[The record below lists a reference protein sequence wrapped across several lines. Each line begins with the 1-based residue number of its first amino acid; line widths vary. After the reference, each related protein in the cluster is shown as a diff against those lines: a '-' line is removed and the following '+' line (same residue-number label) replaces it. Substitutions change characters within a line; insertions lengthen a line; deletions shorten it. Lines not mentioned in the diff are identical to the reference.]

1 MAEIGTGKEGVTAL
15 AALVENKTIAI
26 AGDGTEA
33 ENLRNMMGDATTQ
46 VLETIEFE
54 HSEIHQGEHFYFT
67 DTQTISAAS
76 SDAVDYLIVSP
87 NTTKWPHLT
96 WDLDGVAIT
105 SFYLYED
112 VSNQSSD
119 GWTAEST
126 YNNNRNSSNDATMLI
141 YSKVGSSDASTDY
154 GTGVPIWEYAS
165 GTSTER
171 SNNPSGARAT
181 RELILGKG
189 VKYVLRCL
197 SGTASNLVNVALSW
211 YEHTNLS

>member
-1 MAEIGTGKEGVTAL
+1 MAEIGTGKEGVTAI
-15 AALVENKTIAI
+15 AALVENKTISI

-33 ENLRNMMGDATTQ
+33 ENLRNMRGDATTQ

-76 SDAVDYLIVSP
+76 SDAVDYLLVVP
-87 NTTKWPHLT
+87 NTDKCPHMT
-96 WDLDGVAIT
+96 WELDGIAIT

-119 GWTAEST
+119 GWTAELT

-154 GTGVPIWEYAS
+154 GTGVPIWEYS
-165 GTSTER
+165 
-171 SNNPSGARAT
+171 SGAASQQSKTPSLVRAQK
-181 RELILGKG
+181 EMPLGKG
-189 VKYVLRCL
+189 IKYVMRCL
-197 SGTASNLVNVALSW
+197 SGSASNLVNILFTW